1 MYNTLA
7 TCTYHK
13 DDIFLETDDVTPEEK
28 DYVRNVIY
36 LQELMDIFELEEY
49 DETLLQSRF
58 HNLAELMQSYD
69 PFRCCI
75 VTACDKIQTNDVEM
89 GWVILFAYDY
99 LHYTHA
105 CVSEYLTTGSI
116 CDENIE
122 KLRNALAM

>member
-7 TCTYHK
+7 TCTYHRE
-13 DDIFLETDDVTPEEK
+13 DIFLDTDNVTPAEK
-28 DYVRNVIY
+28 DFVRNVIY
-36 LQELMDIFELEEY
+36 RQELMDIFGLDKY
-49 DETLLQSRF
+49 DENLLESSL
-58 HNLAELMQSYD
+58 HNIYELMQSYE

-75 VTACDKIQTNDVEM
+75 VTACDMIQSNEPEM
-89 GWVILFAYDY
+89 GWFVLFAYDY

-122 KLRNALAM
+122 KLINALAM